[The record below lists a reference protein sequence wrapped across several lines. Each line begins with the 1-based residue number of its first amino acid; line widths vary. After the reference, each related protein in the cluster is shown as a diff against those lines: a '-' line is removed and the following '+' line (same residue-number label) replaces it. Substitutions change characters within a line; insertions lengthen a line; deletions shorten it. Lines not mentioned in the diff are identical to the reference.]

1 MVRTI
6 IKKVER
12 ETQVPDVLI
21 REEIEGKPFYYK
33 GYKAVLNKEKILAD
47 IIGSSGLQSFIVEL
61 LFRFLIIHLP
71 RKDYRIFTNEVG
83 GHIKKGTNLS
93 FDIAVFD
100 RKTLPLDKITP
111 YYTNVPPKIVFEI
124 DVKIDVEKEDA
135 IAYMTTKTE
144 TLLNYGTELVI
155 WVLTN
160 PKTLLVAR
168 PNSEWAF
175 IKWDKDVVLMDEI
188 ILNIANL
195 IKEEEELG

>member
-1 MVRTI
+1 MVRTV
-6 IKKVER
+6 IKKSEI
-12 ETQVPDVLI
+12 ETPVPDALI
-21 REEIEGKPFYYK
+21 REEIDGKPYYYK
-33 GYKAVLNKEKILAD
+33 GYKTVLNKEKTLPD
-47 IIGSSGLQSFIVEL
+47 IMGSSALQSFIVEL

-71 RKDYRIFTNEVG
+71 RKAYRIFTNEVG

-124 DVKIDVEKEDA
+124 DVKIDIEEEDA
-135 IAYMTTKTE
+135 ISYMTTKTE

-155 WVLTN
+155 WVLTS

-168 PNSEWAF
+168 PNSEWTF
-175 IKWDKDVVLMDEI
+175 IKWDKDVVLMNDI
-188 ILNIANL
+188 ILNIAKL
-195 IKEEEELG
+195 IKEEEDLG